1 MANNGGIKLD
11 GQLYMRKNGTLYIQY
26 GKNGWFK
33 KELGSLKGTRVYKDV
48 MDSYGTK
55 KGALI
60 RKKVA
65 MAVMKSITYK
75 K

>member
-1 MANNGGIKLD
+1 MLKD
-11 GQLYMRKNGTLYIQY
+11 GTLYMQY

-55 KGALI
+55 KGVLV

-65 MAVMKSITYK
+65 YAVMKSLTTRK
-75 K
+75 TK